1 MSNFT
6 RPLVSARGEPCSHD
20 QVSITQPNLF
30 ECYRPYQGAGCGTGS
45 SIPGAQV
52 DGVKGGGC
60 GSGRVIPLQKK
71 KP

>member
-1 MSNFT
+1 
-6 RPLVSARGEPCSHD
+6 
-20 QVSITQPNLF
+20 VSITQPNLF